1 MPSSDG
7 CQSGGNRLAHAALC
21 SAALILGCEGRDG
34 AGDFGTMGGDPI
46 LMTFVW
52 PPSGEQTAA
61 MATASDPV
69 FIGLMKVRTDYRDGE
84 YQEFI
89 AGRRA
94 AAASSARH
102 SSASTVDRRWQHT
115 GSRKCQLQYKAI
127 IGTASLGEFSILHE
141 IGNVFTCVE

>member
-94 AAASSARH
+94 AAASSVRH
-102 SSASTVDRRWQHT
+102 SSASTDD
-115 GSRKCQLQYKAI
+115 G
-127 IGTASLGEFSILHE
+127 GTLVLESANYSTKRSSVPRCS
-141 IGNVFTCVE
+141 GNFQFCMK